1 MAVPGKISVYRGNT
15 VIIPLRATGRTPG
28 QTRFIFR
35 TEPKSGTLGEIM
47 ITGPTT
53 AEVAYTHN
61 DGPAGLDQFA
71 YAVKAADTPV
81 SASAKI
87 SIAIVEQPSE
97 LTVTGDMEFGEVN
110 LGEFVGHEF
119 IVKNKGGGV
128 LEGKLEVPPPWRID
142 SGDEFRLGR
151 YEGKKVV
158 VIFAPEAG
166 KKYEG
171 EFVFGGI
178 VMAELGSLTGT
189 GVAPLEIPTSIELK
203 AGLEGLGRSGILL
216 IRNRTSQERQ
226 VEFKTP
232 EGIIPIPAIT
242 LAPESE
248 QKVAVATAQDFL
260 ASMDSRI
267 DLRSE
272 AFVAEI
278 PVRVYSAPPVLKI
291 TTDTINFAT
300 IEAGREYR
308 QKFELT
314 NTGGSDA
321 RISAKSGED
330 LLVIPDPDTVVL
342 APGHSRV
349 FEMVV
354 QTIKVGDLRETVQIG
369 AGAAKPVAVS
379 VEAQVVA
386 PNKPVEDS
394 PSTVGIPLVATMEP
408 SQPEGSIN
416 PSDLGDIQAI
426 NSARLIKRTPW
437 RVVLSWK
444 KPSGKVG
451 SYFIEGR
458 YLVRAMNGGQPEIKW
473 ETWKGI
479 TFREEGDRVVADI
492 RNLPSG
498 GKWFIRM
505 RSVDAA
511 GKQSAPSPTFQIS
524 TSQPPAIWPWVFA
537 VVAIIAGIVLVR
549 AYLGGRRS
557 GDAEDAARI
566 SQIGK

>member
-28 QTRFIFR
+28 QVRFIVR

-71 YAVKAADTPV
+71 FAVKAADTPV
-81 SASAKI
+81 SASAKM

-97 LTVTGDMEFGEVN
+97 LTVAGDMEFGEVN
-110 LGEFVGHEF
+110 LGETAEHEF
-119 IVKNKGGGV
+119 VVKNKGGGV
-128 LEGKLEVPPPWRID
+128 LEGKLEVPAPWRID
-142 SGDEFRLGR
+142 GKNDFRLGR
-151 YEGKKVV
+151 YEGRKVS
-158 VIFAPEAG
+158 VIFAPEAA

-178 VMAELGSLTGT
+178 VMAELGSFTGT
-189 GVAPLEIPTSIELK
+189 GVAPLEIPTSVELK
-203 AGLEGLGRSGILL
+203 AGSEGLGRSGTLL
-216 IRNRTSQERQ
+216 IRNRTSLERQ
-226 VEFKTP
+226 VEFRTP
-232 EGIIPIPAIT
+232 EGIVPIPAIT

-248 QKVAVATAQDFL
+248 QKIEVATAQDFL

-278 PVRVYSAPPVLKI
+278 PIRVYSAPPVLKI

-342 APGHSRV
+342 PPGHSRV

-354 QTIKVGDLRETVQIG
+354 QTIKVGDLREVVQIG
-369 AGAAKPVAVS
+369 AGAAKPVTIS
-379 VEAQVVA
+379 VEAQVVE
-386 PNKPVEDS
+386 PKKPVEDS
-394 PSTVGIPLVATMEP
+394 SSIVGVQLVATMEP
-408 SQPEGSIN
+408 PPPEGSIN
-416 PSDLGDIQAI
+416 PDDLGNIQAI

-444 KPSGKVG
+444 KPSGKVSG
-451 SYFIEGR
+451 YLIEGR
-458 YLVRAMNGGQPEIKW
+458 YLVPSKNGGEPEIKW

-479 TFREEGDRVVADI
+479 IFREEGDRVVADI
-492 RNLPSG
+492 RHLPSAA
-498 GKWFIRM
+498 KWFIRM
-505 RSVDAA
+505 RSVDST
-511 GKQSAPSPTFQIS
+511 GKPSAPSPTFQIS
-524 TSQPPAIWPWVFA
+524 TSRPPAIWPWVFA
-537 VVAIIAGIVLVR
+537 VVAILAGIVLVR
-549 AYLGGRRS
+549 AYLAGRRL
-557 GDAEDAARI
+557 GDAEAAARI